1 MHILVG
7 GPEEAFSVRRSAA
20 RILHDRC
27 AEHRLALEVRAV
39 DSVAGPVERPSG
51 TRPAGARFRS
61 SCMREETMTMF
72 VDRINRLRAIWAEC
86 VVVVE
91 AMCEDVCRL
100 ESFQDTGDRQLV
112 HRRLEG
118 EHAWTLA
125 RRAHDRWHGYIEP
138 RQPVCGAAV
147 RRRVH
152 HACRDGSLLGE
163 LVDGRGLLDD
173 VMRDRRESAITIG
186 PPSN

>member
-27 AEHRLALEVRAV
+27 AEHRLVLEVRAV
-39 DSVAGPVERPSG
+39 DSVAGLVERPSG

-100 ESFQDTGDRQLV
+100 ESFQDK
-112 HRRLEG
+112 
-118 EHAWTLA
+118 
-125 RRAHDRWHGYIEP
+125 
-138 RQPVCGAAV
+138 GAAYLLES
-147 RRRVH
+147 
-152 HACRDGSLLGE
+152 RDHCPGS
-163 LVDGRGLLDD
+163 DQPGRTRMEARA
-173 VMRDRRESAITIG
+173 VCNETR
-186 PPSN
+186 